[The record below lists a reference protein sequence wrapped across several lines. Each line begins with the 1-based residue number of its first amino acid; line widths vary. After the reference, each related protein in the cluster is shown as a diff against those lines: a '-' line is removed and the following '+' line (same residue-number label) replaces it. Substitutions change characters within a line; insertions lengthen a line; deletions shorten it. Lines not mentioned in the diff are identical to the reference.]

1 MDLREVFA
9 FNLRRLRNER
19 GVSQEV
25 LAHEAGINRSYMSE
39 LERGLSYVGLEI
51 IGKLASVLQAEPAD
65 FFQRPPDHHHRKSSQ
80 RTRV

>member
-9 FNLRRLRNER
+9 FNLRRLRNEK
-19 GVSQEV
+19 GMSQEA

-51 IGKLASVLQAEPAD
+51 IGKLASTLQAEPAE
-65 FFQRPPDHHHRKSSQ
+65 FLQNLPNRCHRP
-80 RTRV
+80 

>member
-25 LAHEAGINRSYMSE
+25 LAHEAGINRSYMCE

-51 IGKLASVLQAEPAD
+51 IGKLASALQAEPAE
-65 FFQRPPDHHHRKSSQ
+65 FLREPSKPSQ
-80 RTRV
+80 RR